1 MNMVGTWTG
10 EYSSSSSASGP
21 NMNATFTVSSQAGD
35 GSLTAIMEFAPKATN
50 LDGEPGS
57 FKMRGGIDLKTLQY
71 QFEPTEW
78 IEKPSSMKDFSFSG
92 QLYVEDF
99 SLRGRFR
106 GMWKST
112 NAILM
117 R

>member
-1 MNMVGTWTG
+1 MVGTWTG
-10 EYSSSSSASGP
+10 EYSSSGSASDP
-21 NMNATFTVSSQAGD
+21 DMNATFTVSSQAGD
-35 GSLTAIMEFAPKATN
+35 GSLTATMEFAPKVTN

-78 IEKPSSMKDFSFSG
+78 IEKPNNMTDFSFSG